1 MRKVYAVFDTPLRPT
16 LGQTFQRRR
25 TTGIFA
31 MRLSPI
37 LAASTLVLAL
47 ASPLAAAEPQQRDA
61 SEVARCIVEH
71 APRGAR
77 YFQTSDGS
85 IRVVANG
92 LHGGTA
98 RRTIAPAAPALHVVL
113 EGGSAGIAKSVAGLC
128 Y

>member
-1 MRKVYAVFDTPLRPT
+1 M
-16 LGQTFQRRR
+16 
-25 TTGIFA
+25 
-31 MRLSPI
+31 
-37 LAASTLVLAL
+37 
-47 ASPLAAAEPQQRDA
+47 AAEEPVTSGKVRVAEPDVELYYELYE
-61 SEVARCIVEH
+61 SEVDADFIGCVWVPETLFWGGTAHAH

-85 IRVVANG
+85 FRVVANG

-98 RRTIAPAAPALHVVL
+98 RWTIAPAAPALHVVL